1 MEFPSF
7 SRWSQLGQLR
17 SSFNMTRYI
26 VKGFA
31 SGKHSGDAKDHF
43 LESGRETIKT
53 LNADGKGTEKTVSQ
67 IQWSQ
72 EKTRNSH
79 LHSSVSQAGSQMVG
93 STLQT
98 PFPSPHRTSSP
109 QVTCTPSLI
118 TEQGQRARS
127 ASGARMAPAPDP
139 GRLLVCQLSAYW
151 LSGFFPPG
159 PSVSHLPDG
168 CSPVSIWSACQQHG
182 KWKMTHGDPW
192 KDRNRQGFKV
202 DHPQI
207 YWQLENLAPFNLF
220 SSACQKRSIV
230 LKQ

>member
-127 ASGARMAPAPDP
+127 ASGAHMAPAPD
-139 GRLLVCQLSAYW
+139 RA
-151 LSGFFPPG
+151 
-159 PSVSHLPDG
+159 G
-168 CSPVSIWSACQQHG
+168 CSCASSQP
-182 KWKMTHGDPW
+182 T
-192 KDRNRQGFKV
+192 GFLV
-202 DHPQI
+202 FFLRGH
-207 YWQLENLAPFNLF
+207 LF
-220 SSACQKRSIV
+220 LTCLTAAARFPSGQRANNMGSGR
-230 LKQ
+230 